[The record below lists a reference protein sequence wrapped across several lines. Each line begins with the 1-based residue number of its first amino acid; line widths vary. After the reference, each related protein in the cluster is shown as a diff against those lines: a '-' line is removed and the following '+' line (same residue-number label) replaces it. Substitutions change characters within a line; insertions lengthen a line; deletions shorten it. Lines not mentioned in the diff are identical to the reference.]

1 LFLKM
6 AREREGDALR
16 LEAFGGIDDD
26 KERGCEACA
35 GLCQIGVM

>member
-1 LFLKM
+1 M
-6 AREREGDALR
+6 VRERKGDTLR
-16 LEAFGGIDDD
+16 LKAFGGIDDG